1 MGDPAATLWVMVGG
15 SPRRRRRRLAWEGL
29 GDREL
34 LELRLCDLQVGLE
47 GTWLEAPI
55 EAVMA
60 ELAWR
65 NLRVRPSFW
74 LSEEWF
80 CPEGVV
86 GVALPFFLAHPRLM
100 RLERRQM
107 FEVEGGTHAQCL
119 KLLRHEI
126 GHAIHHAFQ
135 LQRRR
140 RFSNVFGATSRA
152 YPKRYRP
159 NPASRRYVLHLDYWY
174 AQAHPFEDFAETFA
188 VWLSPGS
195 RWRKVYADWP
205 ALKKLEYVDSLMEEL
220 AGQRPLVHKRAR
232 VEPLSSLKQTLDD
245 YYGAKRARFSGFTS
259 AVNDED
265 LRRLFFD
272 EGDVGRR
279 RSESAVSFL
288 RRNRARIRRMVAQST
303 GRHEYAL
310 DVVLGEML
318 HRCRAL
324 RLRAVGA
331 ERELLVNLA
340 ILVSARS
347 VEYVHRTRGRD
358 WHAM

>member
-1 MGDPAATLWVMVGG
+1 MAGG
-15 SPRRRRRRLAWEGL
+15 HARRSHRRFSWEGL
-29 GDREL
+29 PDREL
-34 LELRLCDLQVGLE
+34 LELRLCDLNVGLD
-47 GTWLEAPI
+47 GTWLEEPI

-65 NLRVRPSFW
+65 NLRIRPSFW

-86 GVALPFFLAHPRLM
+86 GVALPFFLAHPRLV

-107 FEVEGGTHAQCL
+107 LEVEGGTHAQCL

-126 GHAIHHAFQ
+126 GHALHHAFQ

-140 RFSNVFGATSRA
+140 RFSNIFGSTSRV

-159 NPASRRYVLHLDYWY
+159 NPASRRFVLHLDYWY

-188 VWLSPGS
+188 VWLSPSS
-195 RWRKVYADWP
+195 RWRKVYAGWP
-205 ALKKLEYVDSLMEEL
+205 ALRKLEYVDDLMGEL
-220 AGQRPLVHKRAR
+220 AGQRPVVRKRAR
-232 VEPLSSLKQTLDD
+232 VDPLGSLKQTLND
-245 YYGAKRARFSGFTS
+245 YYEAKRSRFSELTS
-259 AVNDED
+259 AVYDED
-265 LRRLFFD
+265 LRRLFRD
-272 EGDVGRR
+272 EGDVGGR

-288 RRNRARIRRMVAQST
+288 RRNRARIRRMVAHST
-303 GRHEYAL
+303 GKHEYAL
-310 DVVLGEML
+310 NVVLGEMV
-318 HRCRAL
+318 HRCREL
-324 RLRAVGA
+324 RLRAVG
-331 ERELLVNLA
+331 REQALLVDLA

-347 VEYVHRTRGRD
+347 VEYVHRYRGRD

>member
-1 MGDPAATLWVMVGG
+1 MARG
-15 SPRRRRRRLAWEGL
+15 STRNNRRRRFAWEHL
-29 GDREL
+29 PDPEL
-34 LELRLCDLQVGLE
+34 LDLRLCDLEVGLE

-55 EAVMA
+55 EEVLA

-65 NLRVRPSFW
+65 DLRIRPSFW

-80 CPEGVV
+80 CPDGVV
-86 GVALPFFLAHPRLM
+86 GVALPFFLAHPRLVG
-100 RLERRQM
+100 LERRQM
-107 FEVEGGTHAQCL
+107 LEVEGGTHAQCL

-126 GHAIHHAFQ
+126 GHALHHAFQ

-140 RFSNVFGATSRA
+140 RFTNAFGSTSRA

-188 VWLSPGS
+188 VWLSPSS
-195 RWRKVYADWP
+195 RWRKVYQGWP
-205 ALKKLEYVDSLMEEL
+205 ALRKLEYVDELMDEL
-220 AGQRPLVHKRAR
+220 AGQRPSVRKRAR
-232 VEPLSSLKQTLDD
+232 VEPLADLKQTLRA
-245 YYGAKRARFSGFTS
+245 YYQAKRARFRGLTS
-259 AVNDED
+259 AVYDED
-265 LRRLFFD
+265 LRRLFRD
-272 EGDVGRR
+272 EGDVGGR

-303 GRHEYAL
+303 GKHEYAL

-318 HRCRAL
+318 HRCREL
-324 RLRAVGA
+324 RLRATGR
-331 ERELLVNLA
+331 ERALLVDLA

-347 VEYVHRTRGRD
+347 VEYVHRYRGRD